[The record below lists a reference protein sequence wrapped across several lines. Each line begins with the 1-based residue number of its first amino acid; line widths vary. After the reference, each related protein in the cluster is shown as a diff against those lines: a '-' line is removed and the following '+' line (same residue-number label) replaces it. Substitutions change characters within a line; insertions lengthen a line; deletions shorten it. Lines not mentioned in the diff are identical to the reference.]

1 MPPKQM
7 VVTRLPPHLV
17 ASVDVYAQRQGKTR
31 TDAVQD
37 LLDRA
42 LRQFE
47 VPGASEAAVL
57 QELHRREI
65 TMDELGLLLESDSRL
80 RQHGLDRVKD
90 ELNSLWAQYQQDRR
104 SKDLQDMLNVRG
116 MERGALVRL
125 LIDERYRQQV
135 GLSDVDTTLLAELVE
150 LEGCLRTE
158 DLDDLEITLKEE
170 RLAAK
175 QLLRKWRKR
184 TVTAVGDND
193 RPPS

>member
-1 MPPKQM
+1 M
-7 VVTRLPPHLV
+7 
-17 ASVDVYAQRQGKTR
+17 
-31 TDAVQD
+31 
-37 LLDRA
+37 
-42 LRQFE
+42 
-47 VPGASEAAVL
+47 L